1 MRRLT
6 QPASVIVVLMVAFVT
21 IGGCLACASTASEKS
36 CCTSKGECQKSV
48 SHSVCKAEGVQPP
61 SFEQTLAT
69 SGEIAPSLG
78 LVLVE
83 PATAARVN
91 RSVLAPDDYSPD
103 CLSLTTI
110 LRI

>member
-6 QPASVIVVLMVAFVT
+6 QPTSILVVLMVAFVT

-36 CCTSKGECQKSV
+36 CCNSKGECQKSV
-48 SHSVCKAEGVQPP
+48 SHSVCKAEGVRPP
-61 SFEQTLAT
+61 SFEQTLAA
-69 SGEIAPSLG
+69 SGEIAPSLSI
-78 LVLVE
+78 VLIE
-83 PATAARVN
+83 PAIAVRVD

-103 CLSLTTI
+103 CLSLTSI